1 MENSEEDSK
10 DQKDK
15 QEMLKDVLRRS
26 SKKERQEYTAIVDR
40 QIAIGKRLAEIES
53 EQEELI
59 ERFDKNEYPKDMRIS
74 KTKERTID
82 EIKEMSNEEL
92 HSWSEQIEKETEEI
106 KAESE
111 TWLEKFR
118 KWKAKNGEIISSKMR
133 IIGEAIELLKESH
146 NLEEKEKWLLL
157 SIALKSQPTLMK
169 YMETNQGE

>member
-1 MENSEEDSK
+1 MRALIARHYSLGQECGELYRLFLLKLPLSALKPFSFGFNGITAIGEQNGKFREESK

-82 EIKEMSNEEL
+82 EIKEMSNEE
-92 HSWSEQIEKETEEI
+92 
-106 KAESE
+106 AAF
-111 TWLEKFR
+111 LE
-118 KWKAKNGEIISSKMR
+118 
-133 IIGEAIELLKESH
+133 
-146 NLEEKEKWLLL
+146 
-157 SIALKSQPTLMK
+157 
-169 YMETNQGE
+169 